1 MSWRAITNDDVYS
14 AHTRAEASAVSAEL
28 LVDGQ
33 EDPLATVIAQVTLE
47 VREAIRSCQDN
58 RLHSEPTCV
67 PEGAIRHA
75 VAIIR
80 HRLLTRFD
88 AGAIGE
94 ARLMEYREA
103 TRYLDNVAACKRA
116 VEDPSGGE
124 EAPAPVTLP
133 RVTARERQFTR
144 ESQEGI

>member
-1 MSWRAITNDDVYS
+1 MSWRAITDDDVFS
-14 AHTRAEASAVSAEL
+14 ALNSAEEAAVRQEL
-28 LVDGQ
+28 LVEGQ

-47 VREAIRSCQDN
+47 VREAIRSCAGN

-67 PEGAIRHA
+67 PDGAIRHA

-103 TRYLDNVAACKRA
+103 HRYLEAVAACKRA
-116 VEDPSGGE
+116 VESPDEGE
-124 EAPAPVTLP
+124 DAIAPVTMP

-144 ESQEGI
+144 ESQDGI